1 MAGPSAAEL
10 KFLLSMN
17 DQASSVLKGW
27 IAGLEKAGKGAGDT
41 ENKNKSLGQSFDALV
56 GKAKEASVAIAG
68 VWASNKLAKSSIAAF
83 SSYEKGMYGVSQT
96 TGQTMNQIG
105 AFEGRF
111 NELSKTLNNVPVE
124 QLEHFAETAGRLG
137 LRGKDVDT
145 FITSAAQLQ
154 QVLHVTDDGV
164 TAIGR
169 MLFAT
174 GELEHKGV
182 KSVTDFSNALA
193 AVQPNTKASAE
204 ELVQFASSIGTNTAQ
219 FKIASSALL
228 GIGAA
233 AAQSNLPLQLTGTV
247 IGKAFT
253 QLKDAALSG
262 SLGMQQITRA
272 TGVTQEKFQELLAS
286 KPEEAFLVLLDAINK
301 LNQEGSATP
310 LLQSLT
316 LQGGEYTRVF
326 TTLGTN
332 IDTIREK
339 IAEGQR
345 GAEGGGVIDRMFGDF
360 SKLTSSK
367 TAGLSRAFE
376 GVVRDIGKALAP
388 LYNVIVTPI
397 TAALDAIDTAFRS
410 FDKVTSGW
418 GPAILAPLAV
428 IGPGIAAATA
438 AIRLI
443 GPAALGVLRAFSG
456 WNVLKSIF
464 TGSIGL
470 LPGLLAGISTA
481 LGVLRTVVMSF
492 ISPWGALAAA
502 AVGAA
507 MLIYENWE
515 KLKTLLPDW
524 LSNSIEYVGKSLSD
538 LWAYIKDTVKG
549 WFTSDA
555 DKPAV
560 GVKADEKSLD
570 DAKKKIDE
578 KLGGGGELKYTLN
591 TDQMNALKSLSPQ
604 IEGRFNLNLQENALD
619 AAQKQLKAAGGKSF
633 VEASTGLTVTAED
646 VRRAQKIYEYQKQIA
661 ANPLFEQAQGLGD
674 QIAEAQAI
682 GAEAKNELAIR
693 IAIRDA
699 VNKTGE
705 DEAKVTQEIGTRMRL
720 LQQSQQRS
728 ALIDQARTIQ
738 DQTRQLA
745 AVTAQEKS
753 RADIIK
759 QINDFE
765 REHGKLLDEDKQ
777 KLVDMLATYN
787 LQVEAVRLLNSLD
800 PRAAAEQRYQSELK
814 TLETLRQQKMIS
826 EEMFQASKT
835 RLNYQRSQNDPTTKH
850 IQDLR
855 DELRISSMYG
865 DQQKIEQI
873 ALQQRNTLQSQGV
886 IITKELNEQI
896 ERYAKAK
903 VAADQANNS
912 GLQGWARQQGTM
924 QEGLNKL
931 QENFADGLADAVTGA
946 LSGQRGGFRQMLAN
960 LGKQM
965 LSTGIRQM
973 MAQSILG
980 MGNPAGKAATGQA
993 NAALNQI
1000 EALSKSGINSP
1011 QATINATT
1019 AIVNGQ
1025 VQGGAAG
1032 GYAPSNQQINSG
1044 ATTPSFSSVPSAPA
1058 IPSLAAAQPQ
1068 QIQAASPTQI
1078 ATLSASQVQEAAK
1091 SVSAAAIPT
1100 IAASPAFAAVTAAA
1114 AKQTANIP
1122 SIANSPALKEVMPQ
1136 SIGTVAP
1143 QQLGLVS
1150 PQQLGTV
1157 MPKLNSGVAA
1167 SAVDLAQ
1174 TKLGL
1179 PEGSQSIDSFLKA
1192 GGVDIKSAQTAWCA
1206 GFVNSSLEQVGVKG
1220 TGNLTASSFLD
1231 FGKKVKPEDV
1241 MKGDIAVADV
1251 GKGWM
1256 KPGTPGNHVGFAT
1269 GQSRMGPNGQQQF
1282 QMIAGNSKNA
1292 VNYEWRDA
1300 NKLQFRRPT
1309 QDING
1314 NPLGQQISQGKQAM
1328 DAAPVQLDKTSLD
1341 ALTKGQF
1348 KLPSTGPA
1356 PIRHNNPGALN
1367 YADWEKQYG
1376 AAPRGTLLRDGTGQ
1390 GNRIASFPTPEAGA
1404 AAQFDWWKNK
1414 SPKYGPT
1421 VGDSMHMYSGGN
1433 STSAYQSFLEK
1444 RGFGRDTNVQDMLAN
1459 KDQAIAFGKAQSQ
1472 WESGKRFPMNDQQ
1485 WSNSYDLFRQK
1496 NQLGPNAGGG
1506 AAQIDTNQM
1515 NTQVQQ
1521 LNTTLQQ
1528 SGQQFQAAND
1538 NIKQLSTSTGQVGM
1552 SSQQAQSGMQ
1562 GLNQS
1567 TMSTGSAAMS
1577 ASPSYMQLG
1586 MSTQQAG
1593 TQAQTAG
1600 SSFQQAGTQ
1609 IQSAGSSAQMAGS
1622 SAGGAT
1628 GGFGDLGGSLGG
1640 LMGPLSAVKGGIGS
1654 FGSSIMGLVQQLM
1667 SGMGGMGGGGMGG
1680 GGGFF
1685 GLLGGLFAEGG
1696 EIKGP
1701 GTGTSDS
1708 ILAQVSNG
1716 EFIVNA
1722 ASAKKNL
1729 PLLHAINN
1737 DNLPGNAPKFA
1748 KGGQVGGS
1756 SLGLG
1761 ERSLSRG
1768 SAQPS
1773 AQVAALSNQVAALSK
1788 VVSNGGNRGQKVSN
1802 ISQNITVNANDAGSF
1817 RRSEGQLTSD
1827 AFLKMNRAARRN
1839 G

>member
-17 DQASSVLKGW
+17 DQASGVLKNW
-27 IAGLEKAGKGAGDT
+27 IAGLDKAGKGAGDT

-56 GKAKEASVAIAG
+56 AKAKEASVAIAG
-68 VWASNKLAKSSIAAF
+68 VWASNKLAKSSLAAF
-83 SSYEKGMYGVSQT
+83 SEYERGMYGVSQT
-96 TGQTMNQIG
+96 TGQAFNQMG
-105 AFEGRF
+105 GFENRF
-111 NELSKTLNNVPVE
+111 NALSKTINNVPVE

-137 LRGKDVDT
+137 MRGKDIDT

-301 LNQEGSATP
+301 LNTEGSATP

-326 TTLGTN
+326 TTLGAN

-339 IAEGQR
+339 IKEGQQ
-345 GAEGGGVIDRMFGDF
+345 GAEGGGILDRMFGDF
-360 SKLTSSK
+360 SKQTASK

-388 LYNVIVTPI
+388 AYNLIVTPI
-397 TAALDAIDTAFRS
+397 TAAFDAIDAAFRA
-410 FDKVTSGW
+410 FDQVTAGW
-418 GPAILAPLAV
+418 GPAILAPLLV
-428 IGPGIAAATA
+428 IGPGVAAAATA
-438 AIRLI
+438 IRLL
-443 GPAALGVLRAFSG
+443 GPAALGVLRAFTG
-456 WNVLKSIF
+456 WNVLKTIF
-464 TGSIGL
+464 TSSLGL
-470 LPGLLAGISTA
+470 LPGLLAGVSTA
-481 LGVLRTVVMSF
+481 LGVLRTVLMAFVN
-492 ISPWGALAAA
+492 PWGALAAA
-502 AVGAA
+502 AVAA
-507 MLIYENWE
+507 AVLIYENWE

-524 LSNSIEYVGKSLSD
+524 LSNSIEYVGKALSD

-549 WFTSDA
+549 WFTSEA

-570 DAKKKIDE
+570 ETKKKIEE
-578 KLGGGGELKYTLN
+578 KLGGGGLKYTLN
-591 TDQMNALKSLSPQ
+591 ADQMNALKSLSPQ
-604 IEGRFNLNLQENALD
+604 IEGRFNLNLQQNALD
-619 AAQKQLKAAGGKSF
+619 AAQKQLQAAGGKSF
-633 VEASTGLTVTAED
+633 VEASTGLTVTDED
-646 VRRAQKIYEYQKQIA
+646 VKRAQKIYEYQKQIA
-661 ANPLFEQAQGLGD
+661 ANPIFEQAQGLAD

-738 DQTRQLA
+738 DQTRSLG

-765 REHGKLLDEDKQ
+765 REHGRLLDADKQ

-787 LQVEAVRLLNSLD
+787 QQAEAVRLLNSLD
-800 PRAAAEQRYQSELK
+800 PRGQAEQRYQSELK
-814 TLETLRQQKMIS
+814 TLEVLRQQGQLTEQMYR
-826 EEMFQASKT
+826 ASVQ

-855 DELRISSMYG
+855 DELRISSLYG

-873 ALQQRNTLQSQGV
+873 ALQERNTLQSQGV
-886 IITKELNEQI
+886 IITKQLNEQI

-903 VAADQANNS
+903 VDADRANNS
-912 GLQGWARQQGTM
+912 GLQGWAKAQGTL
-924 QEGLNKL
+924 EDNLNKI

-946 LSGQRGGFRQMLAN
+946 LSGQRGGFRQLFAN

-980 MGNPAGKAATGQA
+980 AGNPAGAAATNQA
-993 NAALNQI
+993 NSALSQI
-1000 EALSKSGINSP
+1000 EQLSKSGINSP
-1011 QATINATT
+1011 QATVNATT
-1019 AIVNGQ
+1019 AIINGQ
-1025 VQGGAAG
+1025 VQGAG
-1032 GYAPSNQQINSG
+1032 TGGFAPTSGQINS
-1044 ATTPSFSSVPSAPA
+1044 SNSVPQFSPLAPA
-1058 IPSLAAAQPQ
+1058 SSLTPIGPTSSSQSTAPASLATAVPSQAVLTD
-1068 QIQAASPTQI
+1068 AASKV
-1078 ATLSASQVQEAAK
+1078 ASTALPNFA
-1091 SVSAAAIPT
+1091 SSPAFSAAA
-1100 IAASPAFAAVTAAA
+1100 AAATQSVTTGTALKDITGETLKAMPPSQMLSPAG
-1114 AKQTANIP
+1114 
-1122 SIANSPALKEVMPQ
+1122 PALAGMQQ
-1136 SIGTVAP
+1136 S
-1143 QQLGLVS
+1143 
-1150 PQQLGTV
+1150 
-1157 MPKLNSGVAA
+1157 A
-1167 SAVDLAQ
+1167 SAVDLAK
-1174 TKLGL
+1174 THLGQF
-1179 PEGSQSIDSFLKA
+1179 EGTSNIDDFLKA

-1220 TGNLTASSFLD
+1220 NGQLTASSFLD
-1231 FGKKVKPEDV
+1231 FGQKIKPEDV
-1241 MKGDIAVADV
+1241 QKGDIAVADV
-1251 GKGWM
+1251 GKGFL

-1269 GQSRMGPNGQQQF
+1269 GETRMGANGQQQF

-1300 NKLQFRRPT
+1300 DKLQFRRPT
-1309 QDING
+1309 QDLNG
-1314 NPLGQQISQGKQAM
+1314 NPLGQQIAQGKQALE
-1328 DAAPVQLDKTSLD
+1328 AAPVQLDKTSLD

-1348 KLPSTGPA
+1348 NLPTSGPA

-1367 YADWEKQYG
+1367 YADWEKKYG
-1376 AAPRGTLLRDGTGQ
+1376 AANGGTLLKDGTGQ
-1390 GNRIASFPTPEAGA
+1390 GNKIASFPTPEAGA
-1404 AAQFDWWKNK
+1404 AAQFDWWQNK
-1414 SPKYGPT
+1414 SGKYGPT
-1421 VGDSMHMYSGGN
+1421 IGDSMHVYSGGN
-1433 STSAYQSFLEK
+1433 STKPYQNFLEN
-1444 RGFGRDTNVQDMLAN
+1444 RGFGPDTNVKEMLAN

-1472 WESGKRFPMNDQQ
+1472 WESGRKFPMDDQQ
-1485 WSNSYDLFRQK
+1485 WSNSYDLYRQK
-1496 NQLGPNAGGG
+1496 NGLGGG
-1506 AAQIDTNQM
+1506 AGGVDTSQATEQM
-1515 NTQVQQ
+1515 KQ

-1528 SGQQFQAAND
+1528 TGTTAQTAVQPMKTFDQTTTTVGQA
-1538 NIKQLSTSTGQVGM
+1538 T
-1552 SSQQAQSGMQ
+1552 QQAQTGMQ
-1562 GLNQS
+1562 SLNQT
-1567 TMSTGSAAMS
+1567 TMTSGTAAMS

-1586 MSTQQAG
+1586 MSAQQSG
-1593 TQAQTAG
+1593 TQAQSAG
-1600 SSFQQAGTQ
+1600 SQFQQAGTQ
-1609 IQSAGSSAQMAGS
+1609 IQTAGSSAQMAGT
-1622 SAGGAT
+1622 SAGGAG
-1628 GGFGDLGGSLGG
+1628 GGFDGLGGSLGG
-1640 LMGPLSAVKGGIGS
+1640 LMGPLSQVQGGIGS

-1667 SGMGGMGGGGMGG
+1667 SGMGGMGGGGGFGG
-1680 GGGFF
+1680 LFGG
-1685 GLLGGLFAEGG
+1685 LGGLFGFAEGG
-1696 EIKGP
+1696 QIKGP

-1716 EFIVNA
+1716 EFVVNA
-1722 ASAKKNL
+1722 ASAQKNL

-1737 DNLPGNAPKFA
+1737 DKPVGNLPKFA
-1748 KGGQVGGS
+1748 SGGVVGGGKS
-1756 SLGLG
+1756 SGLGLG
-1761 ERSLSRG
+1761 ERAMSRG

-1773 AQVAALSNQVAALSK
+1773 AQIAALSNQVATLSK
-1788 VVSNGGNRGQKVSN
+1788 VVSNGGSRGNRVSN